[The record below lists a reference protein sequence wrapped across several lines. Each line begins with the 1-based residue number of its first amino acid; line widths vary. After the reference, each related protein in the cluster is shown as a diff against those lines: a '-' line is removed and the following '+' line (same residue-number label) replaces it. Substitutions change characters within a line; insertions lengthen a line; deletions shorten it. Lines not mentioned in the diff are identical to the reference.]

1 MFHVTILSARKAEVL
16 RTITG
21 SVVAIAA
28 LALTGGAIVQ
38 ASDGASDSQARS
50 TLTIIA
56 PAAVGGGWDG
66 FSREAQKVMRAE
78 SIVNNPKVI
87 NIPGAGG
94 TIGLSQFA
102 QMKGEETTIMTTG
115 GVMVGAIELNG
126 KDETLDDV
134 VPLARLSDD
143 YSALVVP
150 EDSPYK
156 TLDDVVKAWQ
166 ADPTGMSIS
175 GGSLG
180 SIDHLLTGAL
190 AGEIGIDPEQAN
202 YIAYSGGGEA
212 LNSLLSKTTD
222 FGMSGYNEIADQ
234 VESGALR
241 ALAIS
246 SPERIETAPDL
257 PTFKEQGVNV
267 EMSNWRGFLAPP
279 GISNEA
285 EQQLLNI
292 IDELHASSEWQ
303 ETVKR
308 NSWTDAY
315 MTGDELDAFIEEETM
330 KTEKIVDD
338 LGL

>member
-115 GVMVGAIELNG
+115 GVMV
-126 KDETLDDV
+126 
-134 VPLARLSDD
+134 
-143 YSALVVP
+143 
-150 EDSPYK
+150 
-156 TLDDVVKAWQ
+156 
-166 ADPTGMSIS
+166 
-175 GGSLG
+175 
-180 SIDHLLTGAL
+180 
-190 AGEIGIDPEQAN
+190 
-202 YIAYSGGGEA
+202 
-212 LNSLLSKTTD
+212 
-222 FGMSGYNEIADQ
+222 
-234 VESGALR
+234 
-241 ALAIS
+241 
-246 SPERIETAPDL
+246 
-257 PTFKEQGVNV
+257 
-267 EMSNWRGFLAPP
+267 
-279 GISNEA
+279 
-285 EQQLLNI
+285 
-292 IDELHASSEWQ
+292 
-303 ETVKR
+303 
-308 NSWTDAY
+308 
-315 MTGDELDAFIEEETM
+315 
-330 KTEKIVDD
+330 
-338 LGL
+338 